1 MKLVRILIDVSS
13 DSAPRGCYQRERE
26 REIRMQRLEKR
37 LRVRGVRSTKTHC
50 GLRHIVLI
58 LTVVA
63 VVATMAYLGMFSEVC
78 LALAPKDRC
87 RSGRRSA
94 WEQVIL

>member
-1 MKLVRILIDVSS
+1 VRILIGVLS

-26 REIRMQRLEKR
+26 IRVQRLVKR
-37 LRVRGVRSTKTHC
+37 LRAGGTRSTKTHC
-50 GLRHIVLI
+50 GLTHIVLV
-58 LTVVA
+58 LTLVA
-63 VVATMAYLGMFSEVC
+63 VVATMAYLGMFSEVR

-94 WEQVIL
+94 